1 MMQQEFVTWLLP
13 SARRQIDLTPEFLI
27 AQAALESGWG
37 EHIIG
42 RYNMFG
48 ITRGN
53 GYDGPVLLVATTEYH
68 SSPSVAYQKPE
79 KVLQVTALI
88 GGHYRYRVKRL
99 FRDYG
104 SLDECL
110 ADHKRVLMQPCFRHA
125 WPYRHSA
132 EDFVEQLQCGARKYA
147 TDPDYVNVMNRM
159 IRQVRKL
166 IADA

>member
-1 MMQQEFVTWLLP
+1 MTQQEFVTWLLP
-13 SARRQIDLTPEFLI
+13 SARHQIDLTPEFLI
-27 AQAALESGWG
+27 APAALESGWG

>member
-1 MMQQEFVTWLLP
+1 MTQQEFVTWLLP
-13 SARRQIDLTPEFLI
+13 SARHQIDLTPEFLI

-79 KVLQVTALI
+79 KVLQVTALM

-166 IADA
+166 MADV

>member
-1 MMQQEFVTWLLP
+1 MTPQEFVKWLLP

-37 EHIIG
+37 SHTIG
-42 RYNMFG
+42 RFNLFG
-48 ITRGN
+48 ITRGS
-53 GYDGPVLLVATTEYH
+53 GYDGPVVLVTTTEYH
-68 SSPSVAYQKPE
+68 SSPSVSYQKPE
-79 KVLQVTALI
+79 KVLQVTALM

-110 ADHKRVLMQPCFRHA
+110 TDHKQVLMQPCFRHA

-147 TDPDYVNVMNRM
+147 TDPNYVNVMNRM
-159 IRQVRKL
+159 IREVRKL
-166 IADA
+166 MADA